1 LQSILNTFLMKRILY
16 IFCFESIVILALS
29 SCCNSSSLENANWN
43 DSVIIDELRQIN
55 ASISNDMLV
64 FPLKANFFSEWQE
77 QSEKY
82 GSLHKNAV
90 IDSLYQIVFLHY
102 YYPDTNKYTYFVLP
116 MSVEINIYNRNFN
129 DTTGRYSL
137 SDLKYKLML
146 ASKGNYIPHLDTH
159 KPVLYLFD
167 NKYKTLS
174 EYLGGISSDVG
185 DDIIYDNV
193 HDLEQ
198 HIEVNYGH
206 WGGYWHFESMPI
218 IEALCIFNNGVLVF
232 LRDTWNSGIDV
243 FIPYGTNEFI
253 EVSNWI
259 E

>member
-1 LQSILNTFLMKRILY
+1 MKRILH
-16 IFCFESIVILALS
+16 IFYLESIVILALS

-55 ASISNDMLV
+55 ASISNDTLV

-90 IDSLYQIVFLHY
+90 IDSLYQLVFGHY

-116 MSVEINIYNRNFN
+116 LSVEINIYNRNFN

-137 SDLKYKLML
+137 SDLKYKLSL
-146 ASKGNYIPHLDTH
+146 ALKGNYIPHLDTH

-167 NKYKTLS
+167 NKYKLWQ
-174 EYLGGISSDVG
+174 L
-185 DDIIYDNV
+185 N
-193 HDLEQ
+193 
-198 HIEVNYGH
+198 
-206 WGGYWHFESMPI
+206 
-218 IEALCIFNNGVLVF
+218 
-232 LRDTWNSGIDV
+232 
-243 FIPYGTNEFI
+243 
-253 EVSNWI
+253 
-259 E
+259 